1 MTFAKNTK
9 VPVDR
14 TRGEIEKT
22 LGRYGADR
30 FLCFTEQNRAVL
42 IFEAHLRRLRFD
54 LPLPDGSSEKDK
66 QKCRQKWRALL
77 LAIKSK
83 LESVESHIE
92 TFEEAFLSHIV
103 MPDGLTV
110 AQHTKPRIE
119 AAYKGKSMQS
129 LLPAP
134 PKKE

>member
-1 MTFAKNTK
+1 MTFAEKTK

-14 TRGEIEKT
+14 TRAEIEKT
-22 LGRYGADR
+22 LARYGASR
-30 FLCFTEQNRAVL
+30 FAYFTEQNRAII
-42 IFEAHLRRLRFD
+42 IFEAHFRRLRFD
-54 LPLPDGSSEKDK
+54 LPLPDGTSEKDR

-77 LAIKSK
+77 LAVKSK
-83 LESVESHIE
+83 LEAVESHIE

-110 AQHTKPRIE
+110 AQHARPQIE
-119 AAYKGKSMQS
+119 AAYKGEPMQS

-134 PKKE
+134 PKKG

>member
-22 LGRYGADR
+22 LGRYGALR
-30 FLCFTEQNRAVL
+30 FLCFTEQNRAVI
-42 IFEAHLRRLRFD
+42 IFEAHLRRLRSD
-54 LPLPDGSSEKDK
+54 LPLPDGDSEKDR

-83 LESVESHIE
+83 LEAVESHIE

-110 AQHTKPRIE
+110 GTPARPQIA
-119 AAYKGKSMQS
+119 AAYKGEPMQS

-134 PKKE
+134 PKK

>member
-1 MTFAKNTK
+1 MKFAKNTK

-22 LGRYGADR
+22 LARYGADR
-30 FLCFTEQNRAVL
+30 FLYVSEQNRAVV

-54 LPLPDGSSEKDK
+54 LPLPDGKSEKDK
-66 QKCRQKWRALL
+66 QECRRAWRSLL
-77 LAIKSK
+77 LTIKSK
-83 LESVESHIE
+83 LESIETRIE

-110 AQHTKPRIE
+110 AQHTRPQIA
-119 AAYKGKSMQS
+119 AAYKGEPMQS

-134 PKKE
+134 PKK